1 MNYGPEGKDVPKL
14 ESQFT
19 PQFLEELDYWQET
32 RPEIAQ
38 RIDSLLE
45 AVLNDPFRGIGKP
58 ELLRFGKLKGCW
70 SRRITKEHRLIYS
83 IERSTITFLQCRY
96 HY

>member
-1 MNYGPEGKDVPKL
+1 MPKF
-14 ESQFT
+14 ESEFT

-32 RPEIAQ
+32 KPETAQ
-38 RIDSLLE
+38 RIDSLME
-45 AVLNDPFRGIGKP
+45 VVLADPFRGIGKP

-70 SRRITKEHRLIYS
+70 SRRITKEHRLVYS
-83 IERSTITFLQCRY
+83 VEHSTVTFLQCRY